1 MPAPR
6 TTTTWAFAIGNAL
19 LAVVVLAGVFGGLA
33 MRWWVVD
40 VPSVGLAT
48 LLLLS
53 SFGLARATRW
63 AATALRACAIV
74 ELVVGL
80 IALAALGV
88 SAAYLGSVHGELGRS
103 GLMTFILG
111 LALLLPYLIVYPS
124 VQLLWLYR
132 QQQYVQPS

>member
-1 MPAPR
+1 MSTR
-6 TTTTWAFAIGNAL
+6 TTTTWAFAIGNA
-19 LAVVVLAGVFGGLA
+19 VLAITVLVGVFFGLG

-40 VPSVGLAT
+40 IPSVCVAI

-63 AATALRACAIV
+63 AAAALRACAIV
-74 ELVVGL
+74 ELGVGL

-88 SAAYLGSVHGELGRS
+88 SAAYFGSVHGELGRS

-111 LALLLPYLIVYPS
+111 ITLMLPYLIVYPS
-124 VQLLWLYR
+124 VQLLWLHRR
-132 QQQYVQPS
+132 QQKYAQSS